1 MRCVI
6 LKHMKHALKALKDNE
21 HFSGKNMRKN
31 KDENI
36 DIQRFTAK
44 ER

>member
-1 MRCVI
+1 
-6 LKHMKHALKALKDNE
+6 
-21 HFSGKNMRKN
+21 MRKN

-44 ER
+44 ERLNCIYDPDSAGKSWRGF

>member
-1 MRCVI
+1 MMMRDGLVR
-6 LKHMKHALKALKDNE
+6 L